1 MDHNFGKYV
10 EPNMLTLKDVY
21 EAKILL
27 SYFLFQIDRPCTPMQ
42 LIDICEQSGVMDYF
56 LYSAAITDM
65 EQNGIVELKSIDG
78 TEQYVLSD
86 KGRDGAE
93 DFKAI
98 VAPSLRKKI
107 YATGL
112 MFFARLKNERDVSFE
127 VTEHGKGYLVRC
139 KCCDGDS
146 TLMDIS
152 LYAPDS
158 DQAEFIKA
166 KIGANPSAFYSQ
178 VMDFIIDNQE
188 YLPDV
193 RG

>member
-1 MDHNFGKYV
+1 
-10 EPNMLTLKDVY
+10 MLTLLDVY

-27 SYFLFQIDRPCTPMQ
+27 AYFLFQIDRPCTPMQ

-65 EQNGIVELKSIDG
+65 EANGTVELKSIDG

-86 KGRDGAE
+86 KGRAGAE
-93 DFKAI
+93 DFKSI

-112 MFFARLKNERDVSFE
+112 MFFARLKNERDVTFD
-127 VTEHGKGYLVRC
+127 VTEHGSGYLVHC
-139 KCCDGDS
+139 KCCDCGV

-152 LYAPDS
+152 LYAPDE

-166 KIGANPSAFYSQ
+166 KISANPSAFYSR
-178 VMDFIIDNQE
+178 VMDYIIDNQE

-193 RG
+193 RN

>member
-1 MDHNFGKYV
+1 
-10 EPNMLTLKDVY
+10 MLTLKDVY

-152 LYAPDS
+152 LYAPDR

>member
-1 MDHNFGKYV
+1 
-10 EPNMLTLKDVY
+10 MLTLLDVY

-27 SYFLFQIDRPCTPMQ
+27 AYFLYQIDRPCTPMQ

-65 EQNGIVELKSIDG
+65 EANGIVKLVSIDG

-86 KGRDGAE
+86 KGRAGAE
-93 DFKAI
+93 DFKTI

-127 VTEHGKGYLVRC
+127 VSEHGRGYLVRC
-139 KCCDGDS
+139 ICRDGDV

-152 LYAPDS
+152 LFAPDK

-166 KIGANPSAFYSQ
+166 KVGANPSAFYSQ
-178 VMDFIIDNQE
+178 VMDYIIDNQE

-193 RG
+193 RGQE